1 MIMIEKRK
9 YVFIIGAGASI
20 PFGFPS
26 GQGLYDLV
34 RDNIVE
40 FSKQYARVTLK
51 SARLDPIGV
60 MDQAR
65 AFAKALKET
74 NGVSVD
80 KFININPKFDHIGR
94 LAIAAAILR
103 CENQSIVP
111 ISSNLGED
119 NWYGY
124 LYGKLI
130 EGLDTAQELLKFGD
144 NNISFITF
152 NYDRSLEH
160 YLSENLFG
168 LLASSTVSKPD
179 IVESLKRLKIIH
191 VYGQTGFLPY
201 QVSGSGDNHLVLNY
215 GNNKDSLI
223 ENANNILSLVEVM
236 YSSRENSNAIIEAKN
251 LIREADRIL
260 FLGFGFD
267 TLNLKIL
274 GFPLVYGQKEIM
286 GTAYEKTTNER
297 IHFQNKIITRLP
309 DDRQILFDCKS
320 TFLLRQYLV

>member
-1 MIMIEKRK
+1 MIKNRK

-20 PFGFPS
+20 PYGFPS
-26 GQGLYDLV
+26 GQDLYDLV
-34 RDNIVE
+34 KDKIVGYA
-40 FSKQYARVTLK
+40 KQYARVILESTQLN
-51 SARLDPIGV
+51 PIGV
-60 MDQAR
+60 LDQAKK
-65 AFAKALKET
+65 FAQALKNT

-80 KFININPKFDHIGR
+80 KFININPEFDRIGR
-94 LAIAAAILR
+94 LAIAAAILQ
-103 CENQSIVP
+103 CENESIVP
-111 ISSNLGED
+111 ISSNVKED

-130 EGLDTAQELLKFGD
+130 EGLDTAHELLQFGD

-168 LLASSTVSKPD
+168 LLANSNVNKPN

-201 QVSGSGDNHLVLNY
+201 QVSGGENDHLVMNY
-215 GNNKDSLI
+215 GSNKDSLI
-223 ENANNILSLVEVM
+223 ENANKILPLMEVM

-251 LIREADRIL
+251 LLSQADRIL
-260 FLGFGFD
+260 FLGFGYD

-274 GFPLVYGQKEIM
+274 GFPLKYGPKDIM
-286 GTAYEKTTNER
+286 GTAYEKTSNER
-297 IHFQNKIITRLP
+297 IHLQNKIITGLP
-309 DDRQILFDCKS
+309 GDRQILFDYTS
-320 TFLLRQYLV
+320 TYLLRQFLV